1 MIDLAAGR
9 LRVDGRPVEL
19 RPKTWDVLCALAE
32 RPGDL
37 VTKNELLDLV
47 WADTAVSEGTLN
59 KSIGELRV
67 ALDDGRGDA
76 SCIETVP
83 RRGYRWIGAATIVPR
98 GGARRPAPAEP
109 PAPEPFG
116 VAADDAGGDVER
128 APIVAR
134 DDEIARLDALFA
146 RARAGRRQV
155 AFVTGEAGAGKTT
168 IVEHFL
174 DRLVR
179 VTDGGAA
186 LVLHGQCLET
196 TGPHEPYLPL
206 LDGLERLCRDPRW
219 GDRVTPVLRRCAPSW
234 IAQMPTLAAPPEA
247 AAPAPGSMLR
257 ELVTAVDELA
267 REHALVLVL
276 EDAHWADLA
285 TTDACGALGKR
296 RDPARLLLLVTQR
309 GAEALALQH
318 PIVAVRRDLVS
329 RGAAEEIALVPFVGD
344 ELGAYLAAR
353 CPGLERHGEILGWL
367 LQQTAGNPLFVRLVL
382 DEWIARGMV
391 EPSPGGW
398 SLRGAPEEMRGTV
411 PDSLRALLE
420 RQVARLEAHER
431 AVLEAAS
438 VRFGPF
444 HPASIAAAA
453 TMEPDEVDAVCE
465 RVAQR
470 GQLLRACGEAI
481 AADGRL
487 AEQYAFLHATV
498 QAVVAAGLP
507 SARRRRLHLAA
518 ADQLEREHSA
528 RPQSVSSLLALH
540 YEAGGDPSRAVRH
553 LRESARQAMHRDSP
567 RDAIVILERAIEL
580 IDAAP
585 GMPDAENVRLH
596 VLVYLT
602 HARQLA
608 FGFID
613 KQVAELWL
621 RTSELAAANQDDRER
636 LIAEAGRIIVSCV
649 SARYAEA
656 EELIRSTLPLVGR
669 VEDPDARKTFL
680 FTAATTR
687 YRMGAMADSCAMF
700 EAGLRIRHVGDP
712 IPGAEMDALLMSQY
726 APAVALAG
734 RPDEVRRLTHES
746 MRLAREHS
754 KYSEC
759 VTGTLVSWA
768 LAIVGDYAEAVPIA
782 ERSLEI
788 AVAEGFRTWTT
799 RPLYV
804 IGMSEILGGRVD
816 DGIVKVREGLEGR
829 RGDGQWV
836 DHSAMCCLFADALMN
851 AGRDG
856 ADELVDEAAEFLTTR
871 GELFAESEILRL
883 RAKRRVVE
891 GGAAAEAEAESLLRR
906 SLDLADLRGIRWHAL
921 LAATDLARLLDGQ
934 GRREEAVLLLRP
946 AFAAVSGGAH
956 LEAVLGAEELL
967 RDLAPVSA
975 AV

>member
-1 MIDLAAGR
+1 MVIDLAAGR
-9 LRVDGRPVEL
+9 LRIDDRPVEL

-67 ALDDGRGDA
+67 ALDDGRDDA

-83 RRGYRWIGAATIVPR
+83 RRGYRWVGAATIVPR
-98 GGARRPAPAEP
+98 GGARRQAPATTAP
-109 PAPEPFG
+109 PALEAEPFA
-116 VAADDAGGDVER
+116 AADDVER
-128 APIVAR
+128 AAIVAR
-134 DDEIARLDALFA
+134 DDEIARLDALLA
-146 RARAGRRQV
+146 RAKAGRRQV
-155 AFVTGEAGAGKTT
+155 VFVTGEAGAGKTT

-174 DRLVR
+174 DRVARLGE
-179 VTDGGAA
+179 GGAA
-186 LVLHGQCLET
+186 VVLHGQCLET

-206 LDGLERLCRDPRW
+206 LDGLERLCRDSRW
-219 GDRVTPVLRRCAPSW
+219 GEHVVAVLRRCAPSW
-234 IAQMPTLAAPPEA
+234 VAQMPTLAASPDA
-247 AAPAPGSMLR
+247 APPAPGSMLR
-257 ELVTAVDELA
+257 ELVTAIDELA
-267 REHALVLVL
+267 RERPLVLVL

-296 RDPARLLLLVTQR
+296 RDAARLLLLVTQR

-329 RGAAEEIALVPFVGD
+329 RGAAEEIALAPFVGD

-353 CPGLERHGEILGWL
+353 CPGLEQHGEILDWL

-391 EPSPGGW
+391 APSGNDW
-398 SLRGAPEEMRGTV
+398 VLRGEPEEMRRTV

-420 RQVARLEAHER
+420 RQVARLEDDER

-438 VRFGPF
+438 VRVGPF
-444 HPASIAAAA
+444 HPASLAAAVS
-453 TMEPDEVDAVCE
+453 MEPDAVDAICE
-465 RVAQR
+465 SVARR
-470 GQLLRACGEAI
+470 GQLLRACGETI

-498 QAVVAAGLP
+498 QTVVAAGLP
-507 SARRRRLHLAA
+507 AARRRRLHLAA
-518 ADQLEREHSA
+518 AEQLEREHPA
-528 RPQSVSSLLALH
+528 RPQSVSALLALH
-540 YEAGGDPSRAVRH
+540 YEAGGDPARAVRH
-553 LRESARQAMHRDSP
+553 LRESARQAMHRDAP
-567 RDAIVILERAIEL
+567 RDAIVILERALEL
-580 IDAAP
+580 IDATP
-585 GMPDAENVRLH
+585 GMPDAENIRLL

-621 RTSELAAANQDDRER
+621 QSSELAAANQDERER
-636 LIAEAGRIIVSCV
+636 LIADAGRIVVSCV
-649 SARYAEA
+649 SGRYGEA
-656 EELIRSTLPLVGR
+656 EDVIRSALPLMDR
-669 VEDPDARKTFL
+669 IEDPDARKTFL
-680 FTAATTR
+680 FAAGTTR

-700 EAGLRIRHVGDP
+700 EAGLLLKHVGDP

-726 APAVALAG
+726 APAVALVG

-746 MRLAREHS
+746 MRLARAHS

-782 ERSLEI
+782 ERAFEI
-788 AVAEGFRTWTT
+788 AAAAGFRTWTT
-799 RPLYV
+799 RPLFV
-804 IGMSEILGGRVD
+804 IGMSEILAGRVD
-816 DGIVKVREGLEGR
+816 DGIAKVREGLDGR
-829 RGDGQWV
+829 REDGQWV
-836 DHSAMCCLFADALMN
+836 DHSAMCCLFAEALMG

-856 ADELVDEAAEFLTTR
+856 ADALIDEAAEFVATS
-871 GELFAESEILRL
+871 GELYAESEILRL
-883 RAKRRVVE
+883 RARHRLLD
-891 GGAAAEAEAESLLRR
+891 GGDPAQVESLQRR
-906 SLDLADLRGIRWHAL
+906 ALELADLRGIRWHSL
-921 LAATDLARLLDGQ
+921 LAAADLARLLDGD
-934 GRREEAVLLLRP
+934 GRRDEAASLLR
-946 AFAAVSGGAH
+946 AAVAAVAGGVH
-956 LEAVLGAEELL
+956 LDAVRSADELL
-967 RDLAPVSA
+967 RGFAPVSA